1 MKLHVLK
8 IKKEYL
14 YLVSCGL
21 KKAELRRDDRDYNVN
36 DIIHF
41 VDENGKDYPTFEDN
55 LFIITHVFSHGI
67 EYGLLNGYVMLSI
80 KKLS

>member
-21 KKAELRRDDRDYNVN
+21 KKAELRREDREYHVN
-36 DIIHF
+36 DVIHF
-41 VDENGKDYPTFEDN
+41 VDENGKDYLTFEDN
-55 LFIITHVFSHGI
+55 LFIITHVLRHAI
-67 EYGLLNGYVMLSI
+67 EYGLLNDYVMLSI